1 MCYIMV
7 NVVVSTFHDFMGLTV
22 REKKHLIEQSYN
34 IKSFKQRED
43 NEMFLYLFL
52 FHQREMKLI

>member
-1 MCYIMV
+1 MKT
-7 NVVVSTFHDFMGLTV
+7 NSTTLWVSLV

-34 IKSFKQRED
+34 IKSFKQWED